1 MGKEQL
7 EQIGYSIL
15 DSEFY
20 QKYAYKHYWTSGCCT
35 EVAPVTVNCDS
46 IEIQLAC
53 KNLRGIKQAL
63 AKLVRQIGESL
74 VKRYYVFKYDG
85 SCPNVARIYFK

>member
-1 MGKEQL
+1 MGEEQL